1 MRGNLPYY
9 FIILLL
15 INFQIRRGKKMDK
28 TLKNTIFSI
37 TLLIACS
44 GLAVADSDA
53 FTPLNFDDTS
63 YGIIRSSTTSS
74 VSQQVGANA
83 AQQVQ
88 QQQAGN
94 ENLQNAILQLDNA
107 QVDVRNQLLDCK
119 TKFAE
124 IDAQYRTIKQ
134 ERDAV
139 NKQVKDI
146 EKKIKEIDK
155 TKEKIR
161 KNMI

>member
-1 MRGNLPYY
+1 MKN
-9 FIILLL
+9 ILR
-15 INFQIRRGKKMDK
+15 NCV
-28 TLKNTIFSI
+28 FSAA
-37 TLLIACS
+37 LFVACS
-44 GLAVADSDA
+44 SMVLADGNA
-53 FTPLNFDDTS
+53 FTPLNFDDTT
-63 YGIIRSSTTSS
+63 YG
-74 VSQQVGANA
+74 VSAQKNA
-83 AQQVQ
+83 VQAVQ
-88 QQQAGN
+88 QQQVGN

-155 TKEKIR
+155 AKENIR

>member
-1 MRGNLPYY
+1 MNR
-9 FIILLL
+9 
-15 INFQIRRGKKMDK
+15 
-28 TLKNTIFSI
+28 TLKHTIISLALFMAC
-37 TLLIACS
+37 TGIAC
-44 GLAVADSDA
+44 ADSDA

-63 YGIIRSSTTSS
+63 YGIIRPAASST
-74 VSQQVGANA
+74 VSQQAATNA
-83 AQQVQ
+83 VQQIQ

-139 NKQVKDI
+139 NKQVKEI

>member
-1 MRGNLPYY
+1 MNK
-9 FIILLL
+9 F
-15 INFQIRRGKKMDK
+15 
-28 TLKNTIFSI
+28 LKNTIFS
-37 TLLIACS
+37 TLLCMACS
-44 GLAVADSDA
+44 GIALADGNA
-53 FTPLNFDDTS
+53 FTPLNFDDTA
-63 YGIIRSSTTSS
+63 YGVKPIQAAPAGS
-74 VSQQVGANA
+74 VNTPTSQQV
-83 AQQVQ
+83 
-88 QQQAGN
+88 GN

-139 NKQVKDI
+139 NKQVKEI
-146 EKKIKEIDK
+146 EKKIRELDK

-161 KNMI
+161 KNMM

>member
-1 MRGNLPYY
+1 MNK
-9 FIILLL
+9 ILR
-15 INFQIRRGKKMDK
+15 NCV
-28 TLKNTIFSI
+28 FS
-37 TLLIACS
+37 TALFMSCS
-44 GLAVADSDA
+44 GVVFADGNA
-53 FTPLNFDDTS
+53 FTPLNFDDTA
-63 YGIIRSSTTSS
+63 YGVPSNTSMPKPS
-74 VSQQVGANA
+74 ATA
-83 AQQVQ
+83 AQALQ
-88 QQQAGN
+88 QQQVGN

-155 TKEKIR
+155 AKENIR

>member
-1 MRGNLPYY
+1 MYKTFKKMIFSL
-9 FIILLL
+9 ILL
-15 INFQIRRGKKMDK
+15 
-28 TLKNTIFSI
+28 T
-37 TLLIACS
+37 ACS
-44 GLAVADSDA
+44 GAVLADSDA

-63 YGIIRSSTTSS
+63 YGIIRPSTTSTN
-74 VSQQVGANA
+74 SQQAVNNA
-83 AQQVQ
+83 VQQLQ
-88 QQQAGN
+88 QQQVGN

-134 ERDAV
+134 ERDAA

>member
-1 MRGNLPYY
+1 M
-9 FIILLL
+9 
-15 INFQIRRGKKMDK
+15 KK
-28 TLKNTIFSI
+28 TLQNAIFLLTIL
-37 TLLIACS
+37 TACS
-44 GLAVADSDA
+44 GIALADSDA

-63 YGIIRSSTTSS
+63 YGIIRPATSST
-74 VSQQVGANA
+74 VSQQAATNA
-83 AQQVQ
+83 VQQIQ
-88 QQQAGN
+88 QQQVGN

-155 TKEKIR
+155 TKEKIWY
-161 KNMI
+161 KNWHA